1 MKIIKLIT
9 LICTFL
15 LLYNCSEKTIYSG
28 KIINSD
34 NFDYVNLN
42 NKQELIDKLGQAN
55 YIDPIENKFFYY
67 TEKTKYKNVFN
78 EIIENRII
86 LVVKFNNDNTIQSIN
101 EYNLNDENEIKFSK
115 DKIKNNLIKRGLIE
129 RYFGGVSREIPN
141 TSN

>member
-9 LICTFL
+9 LIYIFL
-15 LLYNCSEKTIYSG
+15 LLYNCAEKTIYSG

-34 NFDYVNLN
+34 NFDYANLN
-42 NKQELIDKLGQAN
+42 NKQELIDNLGQAN

-101 EYNLNDENEIKFSK
+101 EFDLNDENEIKFSK

-129 RYFGGVSREIPN
+129 RFFGGVSREIPN

>member
-9 LICTFL
+9 LIYIFL

-34 NFDYVNLN
+34 NFDYANLN

-101 EYNLNDENEIKFSK
+101 EFDLNDENEIKFSK
-115 DKIKNNLIKRGLIE
+115 DEIKNNLIKRGLIE
-129 RYFGGVSREIPN
+129 RFFGGVSREIPN

>member
-9 LICTFL
+9 LIYIFL

-34 NFDYVNLN
+34 NFDYANLN

-101 EYNLNDENEIKFSK
+101 EFDLNDENEIKFSK
-115 DKIKNNLIKRGLIE
+115 DEIKNNLIKRGLIE
-129 RYFGGVSREIPN
+129 RFFGGVSRDIPN

>member
-9 LICTFL
+9 LIYIFL

-34 NFDYVNLN
+34 NFDYANLN
-42 NKQELIDKLGQAN
+42 NKQELIDNLGQAN

-78 EIIENRII
+78 EKIENRII

-101 EYNLNDENEIKFSK
+101 EFDLNDENEIKFSK
-115 DKIKNNLIKRGLIE
+115 DEIKNNLIKRGLIE
-129 RYFGGVSREIPN
+129 RFFGGVSRDIPN

>member
-9 LICTFL
+9 LIYIFL

-34 NFDYVNLN
+34 NFDYANLN
-42 NKQELIDKLGQAN
+42 NKQELIDNLGQAN

-78 EIIENRII
+78 EKIENRII

-101 EYNLNDENEIKFSK
+101 EFDLNDE
-115 DKIKNNLIKRGLIE
+115 G
-129 RYFGGVSREIPN
+129 
-141 TSN
+141 

>member
-9 LICTFL
+9 LIYIFL
-15 LLYNCSEKTIYSG
+15 LLYNCPEKTIYSG

-34 NFDYVNLN
+34 NFDYANLN

-101 EYNLNDENEIKFSK
+101 EFDLNDENEIKFSK
-115 DKIKNNLIKRGLIE
+115 DEIKNNLIKRGLIE
-129 RYFGGVSREIPN
+129 RFFGGVSREIPN